1 MGEQFDWMVDPKY
14 SLFDDLAQIANT
26 DGEITNAK
34 QIHEL
39 IGDPIIIDRY
49 KGNFD
54 FLFNRLVGISE
65 LCWGLID
72 PDTNDKLQRT
82 PIKIKHS
89 VEDNDTTD
97 VHVIPMNRL
106 LFSLSFLRPLMPY
119 IEEINLDDFLLRRFL
134 SQKDR
139 QVYQDMVVRILQQ
152 HGVVITDIQAKMARM
167 SLDWKMLLKDFAQA
181 DISIFTAE
189 NLFLDHYR
197 EDETIREINN
207 TEYPSDMQTADIV
220 EENAKRYQ
228 VLEGIMTLRGN
239 PFFVAN
245 KYVKLLKPKQMEE
258 LYINFSQ
265 IPDGR
270 NIIPVIMNGNG
281 FRAGYN
287 KLPVFYT
294 GAIASRV
301 PDIMNK
307 DYMGIAGYFN
317 RNLMIL
323 SYGTISPTVWDCG
336 SQNPI
341 PIEIDECMLEM
352 MDGRYYYN
360 QKGDGILRVLRKTD
374 KDKLGKKLWFSSPCT
389 CNLNEDCCHICYGQR
404 ALKVGDLKGG
414 FVYTTEQMTNPVQQ
428 NILSAKH
435 LLKSNAEKIV
445 FSTNFDK
452 YFVMDMSTIIPRD
465 DKKFDIYIR
474 EDYTDNI
481 AEQFTCYIGKDLEPV
496 TISNYASINI
506 PEAILDKCKEVTI
519 DDVSYYKISSY
530 KILEADGQFCMIIP
544 INIMMTQR
552 YMDIM
557 HLFELDITKF
567 EKVEDIVTRLAHMTH
582 NLIPI
587 LSTHGEILIGHHLRS
602 IDNKLLRPNWL
613 VPDQKYQIM
622 RLKTVLQNTESFTT
636 ALAFEQTKHHLLH
649 TIFDER
655 NAIKRVGVRSFHD
668 YMFGEEYAI

>member
-1 MGEQFDWMVDPKY
+1 MDKQFDWMVDPKY
-14 SLFDDLAQIANT
+14 SLYDDLQQIADT
-26 DGEITNAK
+26 DGEITSADK
-34 QIHEL
+34 IHEL
-39 IGDPIIIDRY
+39 IGDPINIDRY
-49 KGNFD
+49 RGNFD
-54 FLFNRLVGISE
+54 WLFNRLVGIGE

-72 PDTNDKLQRT
+72 PNTNDKLQRT
-82 PIKIKHS
+82 PIQIRHNVDDDPTKLY
-89 VEDNDTTD
+89 
-97 VHVIPMNRL
+97 VIPLNRL
-106 LFSLSFLRPLMPY
+106 LMSLSFLRPLMPY
-119 IEEINLDDFLLRRFL
+119 ITEINLDDYLLRRYI

-139 QVYQDMVVRILQQ
+139 NQYLDMICEFLKH
-152 HGVVITDIQAKMARM
+152 HGVPITDIQSKVARM

-181 DISIFTAE
+181 DVTIFTAE

-197 EDETIREINN
+197 EDETIRDINN

-220 EENAKRYQ
+220 EENAKRWN
-228 VLEGIMTLRGN
+228 VLEGIMTMRGN
-239 PFFVAN
+239 PFFLCN
-245 KYVKLLKPKQMEE
+245 KYVKVLKPKQGEE

-270 NIIPVIMNGNG
+270 NIVPVIMNGNG

-287 KLPVFYT
+287 KRSVFYT
-294 GAIASRV
+294 GAIAARV

-317 RNLMIL
+317 RNLMMVA
-323 SYGTISPTVWDCG
+323 YGTISPTVWDCG

-341 PIEIDECMLEM
+341 PIEIDDCMLEM
-352 MDGRYYYN
+352 MDGRYYYERKN
-360 QKGDGILRVLRKTD
+360 SGVLKVFHSTD
-374 KDKLGKKLWFSSPCT
+374 KHLLGKKLWFRSPCT
-389 CNLNEDCCHICYGQR
+389 CNLNEDCCHLCYGTR

-428 NILSAKH
+428 NILSVKH

-445 FSTNFDK
+445 FTANFDK

-481 AEQFTCYIGKDLEPV
+481 AEQFTCYIGKDMEPV

-506 PEAILDKCKEVTI
+506 PEAILDKCKEVVI

-567 EKVEDIVTRLAHMTH
+567 ERMEDIVTRLAHMCH
-582 NLIPI
+582 GLIPI

-602 IDNKLLRPNWL
+602 VDNKLLRPNWL

-622 RLKTVLQNTESFTT
+622 RLKTVLQNTEAFTT

-655 NAIKRVGVRSFHD
+655 NKIHRVGVRSFHD
-668 YMFGEEYAI
+668 FVFGEEYAL